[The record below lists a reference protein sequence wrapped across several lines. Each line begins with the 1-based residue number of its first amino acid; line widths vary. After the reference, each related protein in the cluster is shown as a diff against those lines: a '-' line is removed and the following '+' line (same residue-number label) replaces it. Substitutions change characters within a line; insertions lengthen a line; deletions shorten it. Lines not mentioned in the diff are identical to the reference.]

1 MKPRPSGS
9 GLKRQAREMVVK
21 TLYEIEMG
29 GLTGEEARKR
39 LLTKLRDVE
48 TRNFAI
54 RLLDGVLA
62 HTAEADKLIAEVA
75 ETWDLSRMAAI
86 DRNVLRLGTV
96 ELVFMEGVPEKVAIN
111 EAIEIAK
118 RFSTE
123 NSGRFVNGI
132 LDKVAR
138 MKREVRGDIRHTR

>member
-1 MKPRPSGS
+1 MKRERSLS
-9 GLKRQAREMVVK
+9 SLKRKARELVVK
-21 TLYEIEMG
+21 TLYEMEMG
-29 GLTGEEARKR
+29 GLDEAEAKDRIRKKARHPETRELALR
-39 LLTKLRDVE
+39 LLGE
-48 TRNFAI
+48 SI
-54 RLLDGVLA
+54 A
-62 HTAEADKLIAEVA
+62 HAAEVDDIIAKVA
-75 ETWDLSRMAAI
+75 ENWDLSRMAAI

-96 ELVFMEGVPEKVAIN
+96 EIVFMGGVPEKVAIN

-138 MKREVRGDIRHTR
+138 LKRDIRDHV

>member
-1 MKPRPSGS
+1 MKSKPSLP
-9 GLKRQAREMVVK
+9 GLKRKAREIVVK
-21 TLYEIEMG
+21 TLYEMEMG
-29 GLTGEEARKR
+29 CLDKTGARERVMKKCRRPQSQTFAMR
-39 LLTKLRDVE
+39 LLNE
-48 TRNFAI
+48 TM
-54 RLLDGVLA
+54 A
-62 HTAEADKLIAEVA
+62 HSEEADKIIAKVA
-75 ETWDLSRMAAI
+75 ENWHLSRMAAI

-96 ELVFMEGVPEKVAIN
+96 ELVFMDEVPEKVAIN

-138 MKREVRGDIRHTR
+138 LKREVRGNI

>member
-1 MKPRPSGS
+1 MKPRPSLAS
-9 GLKRQAREMVVK
+9 LKRKAREVVVK
-21 TLYEIEMG
+21 ALYEMEAG
-29 GLTGEEARKR
+29 GPGVEAARERVRKKCSR
-39 LLTKLRDVE
+39 PEIRD
-48 TRNFAI
+48 FAV
-54 RLLDGVLA
+54 RLLDETID
-62 HTAEADKLIAEVA
+62 HRDEADEIIARVA
-75 ETWDLSRMAAI
+75 ENWHLSRMAAI

-96 ELVFMEGVPEKVAIN
+96 ELVFIKEAPEKVVIN

-138 MKREVRGDIRHTR
+138 LKREVRDNI

>member
-1 MKPRPSGS
+1 MKPKPSLAS
-9 GLKRQAREMVVK
+9 LKRKAREVVVK
-21 TLYEIEMG
+21 TLYEMEMG
-29 GLTGEEARKR
+29 GLDDKGARERVMKKCRRPETQTFAMR
-39 LLTKLRDVE
+39 LLNESMTHID
-48 TRNFAI
+48 
-54 RLLDGVLA
+54 
-62 HTAEADKLIAEVA
+62 EADKIIAKVA
-75 ETWDLSRMAAI
+75 ENWHLSRMAAI

-96 ELVFMEGVPEKVAIN
+96 ELMYMDEVPEKVAIN

-138 MKREVRGDIRHTR
+138 LKREVRDNI

>member
-1 MKPRPSGS
+1 MKSKPSLAS
-9 GLKRQAREMVVK
+9 LKRQAREVVVK

-29 GLTGEEARKR
+29 DLDMTSARERVMKKCKRPETQSFAMR
-39 LLTKLRDVE
+39 LLNE
-48 TRNFAI
+48 T
-54 RLLDGVLA
+54 VA
-62 HTAEADKLIAEVA
+62 HGDEADKIIAKVA
-75 ETWDLSRMAAI
+75 ENWHLSRMAAI

-96 ELVFMEGVPEKVAIN
+96 ELMFMDEVPEKVAIN

-138 MKREVRGDIRHTR
+138 LRREVRDNI

>member
-1 MKPRPSGS
+1 MKPRPSLGN
-9 GLKRQAREMVVK
+9 LKRKAREVVVK

-29 GLTGEEARKR
+29 GLDAASARVRVMKKCR
-39 LLTKLRDVE
+39 RPE
-48 TRNFAI
+48 TQSFAM
-54 RLLDGVLA
+54 RLLDQTLA
-62 HTAEADKLIAEVA
+62 HADEADSIIAKVA
-75 ETWDLSRMAAI
+75 ENWHLSRMTAI

-96 ELVFMEGVPEKVAIN
+96 ELIFMDEVPQKVAIN

-138 MKREVRGDIRHTR
+138 LKREVRGNI

>member
-1 MKPRPSGS
+1 MKPKPSLAS
-9 GLKRQAREMVVK
+9 LKRKAREVVVK
-21 TLYEIEMG
+21 TLYEMEMG
-29 GLTGEEARKR
+29 GLDETAARERVMKKCRRPETQTFAMR
-39 LLTKLRDVE
+39 LLNE
-48 TRNFAI
+48 SM
-54 RLLDGVLA
+54 A
-62 HTAEADKLIAEVA
+62 HTEEADKIIAKVA
-75 ETWDLSRMAAI
+75 ENWHLSRMAAI

-96 ELVFMEGVPEKVAIN
+96 ELMFMDEVPEKVTIN

-138 MKREVRGDIRHTR
+138 LKREVRDNI

>member
-1 MKPRPSGS
+1 MRPKPSLS
-9 GLKRQAREMVVK
+9 SLKRKAREVVVK

-29 GLTGEEARKR
+29 GLAPEEAER
-39 LLTKLRDVE
+39 LVSKKLRQPE
-48 TRNFAI
+48 AREFALRI
-54 RLLDGVLA
+54 LSKALSHG
-62 HTAEADKLIAEVA
+62 EKIDKIIGDVA
-75 ETWDLSRMAAI
+75 ENWALGRMAVI

-96 ELVFMEGVPEKVAIN
+96 ELMFMEEVPEKVAIN

-132 LDKVAR
+132 LDEVAR
-138 MKREVRGDIRHTR
+138 LKREVRRNI

>member
-1 MKPRPSGS
+1 
-9 GLKRQAREMVVK
+9 L
-21 TLYEIEMG
+21 
-29 GLTGEEARKR
+29 R
-39 LLTKLRDVE
+39 LLGE
-48 TRNFAI
+48 T
-54 RLLDGVLA
+54 LSHSD
-62 HTAEADKLIAEVA
+62 EADKIIAKVA
-75 ETWDLSRMAAI
+75 ENWHLSRMAAI

-96 ELVFMEGVPEKVAIN
+96 ELMFIEDIPEKVAIN

-138 MKREVRGDIRHTR
+138 LKREVRDNI

>member
-1 MKPRPSGS
+1 MKSKPSLAS
-9 GLKRQAREMVVK
+9 LKRKAREVVVK
-21 TLYEIEMG
+21 TLYEMEMG
-29 GLTGEEARKR
+29 GLDEAGARERVIRKCRRVEIQTFAMR
-39 LLTKLRDVE
+39 LLNE
-48 TRNFAI
+48 T
-54 RLLDGVLA
+54 VA
-62 HTAEADKLIAEVA
+62 HSEEADKIIAKVA
-75 ETWDLSRMAAI
+75 ENWHLSRMAAI

-96 ELVFMEGVPEKVAIN
+96 ELMFMDEVPEKVTIN

-138 MKREVRGDIRHTR
+138 LKREVRDNI

>member
-1 MKPRPSGS
+1 MKPKPSLS
-9 GLKRQAREMVVK
+9 GLKRKAREMVVK
-21 TLYEIEMG
+21 TLYEMEMG
-29 GLTGEEARKR
+29 GLGEDEARQLVRKKMR
-39 LLTKLRDVE
+39 EPEARE
-48 TRNFAI
+48 FAL
-54 RLLDGVLA
+54 RLLDATLS
-62 HTAEADKLIAEVA
+62 HSRKADEIIAEVA
-75 ETWDLSRMAAI
+75 ENWHLSRMAAV

-96 ELVFMEGVPEKVAIN
+96 EIMFMEDVPEKVAIN

-138 MKREVRGDIRHTR
+138 LKREVRRNI